1 MKDKRNEHSY
11 GIKAEDEQVRRFLLL
26 FRVEET
32 LASLLG
38 LGEEANGEGAEDQ
51 RRGGPRAGP

>member
-1 MKDKRNEHSY
+1 MKDKRNKHSY
-11 GIKAEDEQVRRFLLL
+11 GIIAEDEQVRRFLLL

-38 LGEEANGEGAEDQ
+38 LGEEANGEEAEDQ
-51 RRGGPRAGP
+51 RGGSGAGP